1 MHSKH
6 RPITPR
12 HCGRADE
19 SNIRKAILGK
29 RRGFK
34 LSRVRRKLI
43 LSTEHRLN
51 QNWGAKM
58 LLGVTRLDLITCSGE
73 REREKLLLD
82 MVKTVKGME
91 TKAVAR

>member
-1 MHSKH
+1 M
-6 RPITPR
+6 
-12 HCGRADE
+12 
-19 SNIRKAILGK
+19 
-29 RRGFK
+29 
-34 LSRVRRKLI
+34 
-43 LSTEHRLN
+43 N

>member
-1 MHSKH
+1 
-6 RPITPR
+6 
-12 HCGRADE
+12 
-19 SNIRKAILGK
+19 
-29 RRGFK
+29 
-34 LSRVRRKLI
+34 
-43 LSTEHRLN
+43 
-51 QNWGAKM
+51 M